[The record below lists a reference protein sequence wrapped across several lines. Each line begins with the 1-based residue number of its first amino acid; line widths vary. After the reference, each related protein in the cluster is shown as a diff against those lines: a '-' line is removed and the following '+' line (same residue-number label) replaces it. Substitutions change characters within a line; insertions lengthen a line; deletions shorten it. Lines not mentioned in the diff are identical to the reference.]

1 MARAVSP
8 KNLEKYRQQQIELAK
23 KIKEAEAE
31 ARKAAKE
38 ELQRKR
44 EIAGAIALK
53 EFESNPDGQF
63 ASLLLGL
70 LAEGLTK
77 PADRALF
84 NLPPLTKEP
93 QASPSPPPVN
103 GTAPNPQPSPAASNP
118 FPFLSRLAQPV
129 ADDSDGTQHGG

>member
-1 MARAVSP
+1 MRRAVSP

-53 EFESNPDGQF
+53 EFESNPAGH
-63 ASLLLGL
+63 
-70 LAEGLTK
+70 
-77 PADRALF
+77 
-84 NLPPLTKEP
+84 
-93 QASPSPPPVN
+93 
-103 GTAPNPQPSPAASNP
+103 SPASCSVC
-118 FPFLSRLAQPV
+118 SRP
-129 ADDSDGTQHGG
+129 D